1 MSPIARLRLLQLGC
15 IALLL
20 ACMALIYLRR
30 NPDEIPMGTRHWVV
44 IVGAVW
50 SASAGFTIQRRMARG
65 RPSRSGKSTP
75 FTRWRAGHILRLW
88 TATSLAFWAVVL
100 SDWGGPHLVVNA
112 LFAIGLVLLLFWSPG
127 AVPDGPEIKS

>member
-1 MSPIARLRLLQLGC
+1 MGAVSRLRLFQLGC
-15 IALLL
+15 IALFLP
-20 ACMALIYLRR
+20 CMGLIYWRH
-30 NPDEIPMGTRHWVV
+30 NPAEVPLGTRDWVV

-50 SASAGFTIQRRMARG
+50 SAGAGFTIQRRIVRG

-75 FTRWRAGHILRLW
+75 FTRWRAGHIIRLW

-100 SDWGGPHLVVNA
+100 SDWGGPHLMVNA

-127 AVPDGPEIKS
+127 AVPDGSEINS